1 MMDNVTVGIDLD
13 NTLWN
18 LGETVV
24 DMLNDKYNLDVKY
37 EDCVY
42 DLDAVFSKYEPYKHD
57 NPNINDWYYLAAKE
71 AMVYSDARTVIN
83 FIKKEL
89 GYDVYFCTSS
99 TPNELVVKDARL
111 KRMFGWYDGTQLICC
126 HNKKLCTFTIMIDDI
141 WSHFN
146 DKIEVPL
153 LFSQPYNKD
162 ITGCYRVD
170 DWLSVLKHII
180 TYDKVINPVNINRGD
195 DIYDGQET

>member
-1 MMDNVTVGIDLD
+1 MSKPIIGIDLD

-42 DLDAVFSKYEPYKHD
+42 DLDVMFSKYDVYKND
-57 NPNINDWYYLAAKE
+57 NPDINDWYYLAAKE
-71 AMVYSDARTVIN
+71 AYVYSDAKTVVN

-99 TPNELVVKDARL
+99 TPNELVVKNHRL
-111 KRMFGWYDGTQLICC
+111 NNIFDWYDGTQLICC
-126 HNKKLCTFTIMIDDI
+126 HNKKLINFDIMIDDI

-146 DKIEVPL
+146 NKIEVPL
-153 LFSQPYNKD
+153 LFGQPYNKD
-162 ITGCYRVD
+162 ITGFYRVEN
-170 DWLSVLKHII
+170 WLHILRYVV
-180 TYDKVINPVNINRGD
+180 TYDKVVNPINNRGD
-195 DIYDGQET
+195 DIYDG